1 MVRFT
6 NRSRPH
12 LTSPS
17 LTRSATCAHPELD
30 PSGPPRRPRAPCRAS
45 AAFRRPVG
53 SGWPTPMRSWLIW
66 MQSCPALPHTARLN
80 PCSAFSFSTSTPELT
95 LRTVFLQEPLF
106 YRDGSD
112 SYNEFS
118 ARVIP
123 PSARLTSPSP
133 TANFST
139 FELTLNRWQ
148 KREMRH
154 HRPET
159 AAVNGSCKSHVARGW
174 RTRTLNVYP
183 VVLHKSRLSSAP
195 VATCYD
201 CATVLACCSSP
212 RRRPRPRGSTEM

>member
-1 MVRFT
+1 MAYTHALMV
-6 NRSRPH
+6 NLDAILLSI
-12 LTSPS
+12 
-17 LTRSATCAHPELD
+17 AAHGAPEPL
-30 PSGPPRRPRAPCRAS
+30 
-45 AAFRRPVG
+45 
-53 SGWPTPMRSWLIW
+53 
-66 MQSCPALPHTARLN
+66 
-80 PCSAFSFSTSTPELT
+80 SFSTSTPELT
-95 LRTVFLQEPLF
+95 LRTVFLQEALF

-159 AAVNGSCKSHVARGW
+159 AAVNGSF
-174 RTRTLNVYP
+174 
-183 VVLHKSRLSSAP
+183 LHKSRLSSAP